1 MDFQLTED
9 QEQIRK
15 WAHGFAEDVIRPV
28 AAEYD
33 ESEDFPW
40 PVLKQAAEI
49 GLYGTDFYTET
60 VAADASGLVLP
71 IVAEELCW
79 GCAGIGL
86 GIFGTG
92 LPLSALAYSGTP
104 EQFAHWAP
112 QMFGTPEEPKVG
124 SFCVTEPGAG
134 SDVSAL
140 RTTAKRDGDEWVLNG
155 TKVFAT

>member
-1 MDFQLTED
+1 MDFQLSED

-49 GLYGTDFYTET
+49 GLYGTDFYSET
-60 VAADASGLVLP
+60 VATDTSGLVLP

-92 LPLSALAYSGTP
+92 LPLSTLAYSGSP
-104 EQFAHWAP
+104 DQLMEWAP
-112 QMFGTPEEPKVG
+112 KFFGTKDDPKVAAL
-124 SFCVTEPGAG
+124 CVTEPNAG
-134 SDVSAL
+134 SDVSGL
-140 RTTAKRDGDEWVLNG
+140 RTPATRDGAEWV
-155 TKVFAT
+155 